1 MQIHEVTR
9 TRQSLDEA
17 LPMPSLAG
25 NIKKYAKAAMDP
37 EAWKNQGGLQRNLD
51 QQEVQQQTQNYVK
64 QLAGE
69 WAQVA
74 KSIMQTGEPR
84 PAPTKAAAQPAT
96 QPAAQATTQPKAPA
110 VKPKVGTPSY
120 QISAPPG
127 QGLPTSAEQEKF
139 QQRISQALGSNKT
152 VQEAF
157 ADLPGTPPPAGGQV
171 SPTVTARPNTQAYQ
185 NRQIR
190 TSNQATKFQ
199 QWAATKL
206 KSVIPGTSIQ
216 VGLET
221 LQKDPAIN
229 QQLNTALTQ
238 VVRTMKDPQANT
250 QAVENYFMIAV
261 TGLQKTS
268 AKLRAQAPARSA
280 SSTASGGSNISKS
293 QLYNLGRD
301 ITSKGERVTV
311 PTTGSATV
319 DNILK
324 QAGLM

>member
-1 MQIHEVTR
+1 MQIHEVTKP
-9 TRQSLDEA
+9 RQALDEA
-17 LPMPSLAG
+17 LPMPSWTG
-25 NIKKYAKAAMDP
+25 DIKKYAKAAMDP
-37 EAWKNQGGLQRNLD
+37 NAWKNQGGLQRNLD
-51 QQEVQQQTQNYVK
+51 QQEVQQQTQNYVN

-84 PAPTKAAAQPAT
+84 PTPTKAAA

-157 ADLPGTPPPAGGQV
+157 ADLPGTKPVAGGQV
-171 SPTVTARPNTQAYQ
+171 PAWVTATPKTQATQ

-190 TSNQATKFQ
+190 TSNQANKFQ

-206 KSVIPGTSIQ
+206 KSVIPGTTIQ

-250 QAVENYFMIAV
+250 KAVENYFMIAV

-268 AKLRAQAPARSA
+268 AKLRAEAPTRST
-280 SSTASGGSNISKS
+280 SSTASGGSTISKS

-301 ITSKGERVTV
+301 IASKGERVTV

>member
-1 MQIHEVTR
+1 MQIHEVTKL
-9 TRQSLDEA
+9 RQSLDEA
-17 LPMPSLAG
+17 LPAPSWAG

-51 QQEVQQQTQNYVK
+51 QQEIQQQTQNYVK

-84 PAPTKAAAQPAT
+84 PAATKAAAQPAT
-96 QPAAQATTQPKAPA
+96 QPAAQATTQPTAPA

-171 SPTVTARPNTQAYQ
+171 SPTVTAKPKQAQQ
-185 NRQIR
+185 NFQIR
-190 TSNQATKFQ
+190 TSNQAAKFQ

-250 QAVENYFMIAV
+250 QAVENYFTIAV

-268 AKLRAQAPARSA
+268 AKLRAEAPTRSV
-280 SSTASGGSNISKS
+280 SQTASGGSNISKS

-311 PTTGSATV
+311 PTTGSKTV
-319 DNILK
+319 DSILK